1 MLIVHCSSEWA
12 SRPLH
17 STSNG
22 CLKTCGPFK
31 SSLIEYLKSCGLR
44 TGCYT
49 TIDMLNGFWLVRFDI
64 VCMVFSLLI
73 SEMIMRITQRQI
85 QVQAVEGCTEY
96 EKSTPEKNW
105 LKDKIFQRPVS
116 ISYGGSFSVC
126 GLALR
131 LDGLA
136 RSFLLLLVLWPSGHV
151 RHSVIIWHSLSL
163 ARSLIHRNRRIMP
176 PVAKIHL
183 IIALCEIKMKY

>member
-1 MLIVHCSSEWA
+1 MLIMYCSNEWA

-31 SSLIEYLKSCGLR
+31 SSLIEYLKSCGLS

-49 TIDMLNGFWLVRFDI
+49 AIDMLNGFWWVRFDI

-85 QVQAVEGCTEY
+85 QVQAFEGCTEY
-96 EKSTPEKNW
+96 EKSTPEKN
-105 LKDKIFQRPVS
+105 LLNSQNFSAFSLHQL
-116 ISYGGSFSVC
+116 GSSLSVC

-136 RSFLLLLVLWPSGHV
+136 RSFLLLLVLWPHLPSGHV
-151 RHSVIIWHSLSL
+151 QHSVIRWHSLSL
-163 ARSLIHRNRRIMP
+163 TRSLIHQNRRIMP
-176 PVAKIHL
+176 PVAKFI
-183 IIALCEIKMKY
+183 